1 MTKTYITPFWQEY
14 SQGLMRITSANL
26 GRGPIVAKGCGH
38 LIHVDNPQ
46 LVLDELVLK
55 LNKVRQSAFSF
66 NRSSNTPP

>member
-1 MTKTYITPFWQEY
+1 MTTTYMVPFWQEY
-14 SQGLMRITSANL
+14 SQGLMGITPAHL
-26 GRGPIVAKGCGH
+26 GRGPIIAKGCGH

-55 LNKVRQSAFSF
+55 LNKVRQSTFAF